1 MISAL
6 CVLHNSTCSSTVSS
20 FQSSRGSGMLRLRG
34 GISMSE
40 IGQELGKIEVE
51 SAERMEQIRA
61 INSSIAERWE
71 AMQERFNEEAEKL
84 SVTGYVDPEEMEG
97 EYLAGIIEM
106 LHEEPTGL
114 TRRNYTDE
122 DPFVNP
128 CKKTRDFMDWWLKR
142 TPKEVYDDLKESIAS
157 R

>member
-1 MISAL
+1 
-6 CVLHNSTCSSTVSS
+6 
-20 FQSSRGSGMLRLRG
+20 
-34 GISMSE
+34 MSE
-40 IGQELGKIEVE
+40 IGQELGKIEAE